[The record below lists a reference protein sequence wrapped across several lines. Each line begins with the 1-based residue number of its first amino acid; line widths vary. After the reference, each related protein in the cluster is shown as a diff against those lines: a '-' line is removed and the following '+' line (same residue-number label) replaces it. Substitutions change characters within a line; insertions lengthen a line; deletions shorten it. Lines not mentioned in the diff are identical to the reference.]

1 MKAHFLG
8 HTVNSGGGTCI
19 ESVPSQLPSDCSD
32 GLPFISYGRKEMTAI
47 EEQHRVCVG
56 GGVGRIEGA
65 AQGWGGGGEWDA
77 LRNTSVINVIINLY
91 I

>member
-1 MKAHFLG
+1 
-8 HTVNSGGGTCI
+8 
-19 ESVPSQLPSDCSD
+19 
-32 GLPFISYGRKEMTAI
+32 MTAI
-47 EEQHRVCVG
+47 EEQQRVCVW

-65 AQGWGGGGEWDA
+65 AQGVCGGGEWDALKEQHRGGGWWWGGEWDA